1 MEAED
6 WLGDREKVKENGLRS
21 ERNRFQI
28 VPLPVYHGELEK
40 WEDGSRQLKR
50 YVGLHKP
57 IAKMMMDG

>member
-1 MEAED
+1 M
-6 WLGDREKVKENGLRS
+6 KENGLRS
-21 ERNRFQI
+21 ERNRWRFQI